1 MSMSRKDY
9 KAIAEIISRL
19 DAGTKKSELIEGFC
33 LYLKQDN
40 PRFQQMKFIDAC
52 YPDET
57 P

>member
-1 MSMSRKDY
+1 MSRKDY
-9 KAIAEIISRL
+9 KAIAEIISRF

-52 YPDET
+52 YKENET